1 MMLMK
6 KIVRKSSLGRNK
18 QLVLKL
24 QRLKYDGI
32 KKENRIFV
40 VGMGKVRNELKRDT
54 INQLGTLKKRLRNI
68 QYSGAMALRSRPGHD
83 FSG

>member
-32 KKENRIFV
+32 KENRIFV
-40 VGMGKVRNELKRDT
+40 VGMGRFETNSNE
-54 INQLGTLKKRLRNI
+54 I
-68 QYSGAMALRSRPGHD
+68 Q
-83 FSG
+83 